1 MDSYYYNDHI
11 LRNMNNQP
19 NLTPRLEAHDLFR
32 IKYFTTFKPTGYID
46 NKKLGEE
53 VMSNPV
59 KIEMSPY
66 HTNFEDFELLL
77 TPGSEAEKLL
87 LWIENEIAIPRG
99 MHVDGYWSHVHLP
112 LESTERHNHNKTMR
126 EDAVSFVYYVR
137 TPDKCGDLVFVLD
150 DMISPA
156 IIKPVA
162 GMLVLF
168 PSYLNHKVTKN
179 LSGSVR
185 ISISGNLL

>member
-32 IKYFTTFKPTGYID
+32 LKYFTTFKPTGYID

>member
-1 MDSYYYNDHI
+1 
-11 LRNMNNQP
+11 
-19 NLTPRLEAHDLFR
+19 
-32 IKYFTTFKPTGYID
+32 
-46 NKKLGEE
+46 
-53 VMSNPV
+53 
-59 KIEMSPY
+59 
-66 HTNFEDFELLL
+66 
-77 TPGSEAEKLL
+77 
-87 LWIENEIAIPRG
+87 
-99 MHVDGYWSHVHLP
+99 